1 MLVEIEDKIISTDV
15 FSEEFVCDLSKCH
28 GACCVEGDG
37 GAPLKEKEVI
47 LIQDHLEK
55 IKPFMNKKGT
65 EAIANE
71 NFFYLDENDE
81 PATQLVDKKESAFV
95 YFDENSNNAMCSIE
109 TAYKSGEIPFNKPIS
124 CHLYPIRTKDF
135 NEFTAI
141 NYERWDIC
149 SAACKLGSSL
159 KMPVFKFLKEP
170 LIRAYGASFYK
181 EMEAIN
187 DELKKK

>member
-1 MLVEIEDKIISTDV
+1 
-15 FSEEFVCDLSKCH
+15 
-28 GACCVEGDG
+28 
-37 GAPLKEKEVI
+37 
-47 LIQDHLEK
+47 
-55 IKPFMNKKGT
+55 
-65 EAIANE
+65 
-71 NFFYLDENDE
+71 
-81 PATQLVDKKESAFV
+81 
-95 YFDENSNNAMCSIE
+95 MCSIE
-109 TAYKSGEIPFNKPIS
+109 TAYKAGAIPFNKPIS

-170 LIRAYGASFYK
+170 LIRAYGETFYQ

-187 DELKKK
+187 DQLKKK